1 MRIDAISIFP
11 EYFSSL
17 ELSLIGKARDAGL
30 ITFMAHDLRDYTN
43 DKHRTVDDSP
53 YGGGPGMVMK
63 PEPWGAAI
71 DDVFGE
77 SFDPLLIFLTPAGV
91 RLDQKLAR
99 KLANESHLGLM
110 CGRYEGIDQRVVE
123 YSESRF
129 RVLELSIGDYVLNGG
144 ELAALVVIEAVAR
157 LVPGVVGN
165 EESLVTES
173 HEDGL
178 LDYPVYTKPQTWR
191 TLNVPDV
198 LLSGNHAAIDAWRNQ
213 QRIERTAARSRDLES
228 GS

>member
-1 MRIDAISIFP
+1 
-11 EYFSSL
+11 
-17 ELSLIGKARDAGL
+17 
-30 ITFMAHDLRDYTN
+30 
-43 DKHRTVDDSP
+43 
-53 YGGGPGMVMK
+53 
-63 PEPWGAAI
+63 
-71 DDVFGE
+71 
-77 SFDPLLIFLTPAGV
+77 
-91 RLDQKLAR
+91 
-99 KLANESHLGLM
+99 
-110 CGRYEGIDQRVVE
+110 
-123 YSESRF
+123 
-129 RVLELSIGDYVLNGG
+129 LSIGDYVLNGG

>member
-63 PEPWGAAI
+63 PEPWGAAL

-77 SFDPLLIFLTPAGV
+77 SVDPLLIFLTPAGV

-178 LDYPVYTKPQTWR
+178 LDYP
-191 TLNVPDV
+191 
-198 LLSGNHAAIDAWRNQ
+198 
-213 QRIERTAARSRDLES
+213 
-228 GS
+228 